1 MKKISVSVR
10 EDHVDAL
17 EDLQERDEI
26 DSRSSAVRKI
36 IDEWE
41 DLHTECERLRSECE
55 DVRNRLES
63 REERIDDLEEQL
75 ARRSQVEEKMDTLAK
90 RVDEEDEP
98 SPPWPIRWFRWIRKE

>member
-17 EDLQERDEI
+17 EDLQERDAI
-26 DSRSSAVRKI
+26 DSRSSAVREI

-41 DLHTECERLRSECE
+41 DLRPECERLRSEYE

-63 REERIDDLEEQL
+63 REERIDELEEQL
-75 ARRSQVEEKMDTLAK
+75 ARRSQVEEKVETLATTI
-90 RVDEEDEP
+90 DEKDEP
-98 SPPWPIRWFRWIRKE
+98 SPPWPVRWYRWIRKE